1 MYGPTAPYLIN
12 LMRPVW
18 ERAGWI
24 VTDVVGVSRKIP
36 ADAAILH
43 VDLSLVPDEYREF
56 VESYPVAINGK
67 ILDIRKN
74 STSRNRVLRGDA
86 YDGPVIVKTVLNS
99 AGLPEIKLQ
108 FQHRSPFGLAARFLA
123 RKGICWPGGVQ
134 PHYPHPMRGKHDYL
148 IFDSARDLPEDIFDC
163 PDLIVEKFQPEI
175 YDGQICLREWYFF
188 GDVSIDNLAEL
199 SADPVSTFGEQAP
212 QLHRPVPPELWD
224 LRCSLG
230 LDYGKI
236 DYPRHLRRQTRRL
249 RHQQDSWD
257 ATPADRGRQGPR
269 RVAGGG
275 LELFVKR
282 SDAITPADQVR
293 RIVQPDA

>member
-1 MYGPTAPYLIN
+1 MMPRRLLIVHHKNAGDGPTAPYLIN

-74 STSRNRVLRGDA
+74 STSRNRVVRGDA

-123 RKGICWPGGVQ
+123 RKGIRWPGGVQ
-134 PHYPHPMRGKHDYL
+134 PHYPYPMRGKHDYL
-148 IFDSARDLPEDIFDC
+148 IFDSARDLPDDVFDC
-163 PDLIVEKFQPEI
+163 PDLIVEKFLPEI
-175 YDGQICLREWYFF
+175 HDGRYCLREWYFF
-188 GDVSIDNLAEL
+188 GDVSINLAEL

-212 QLHRPVPPELWD
+212 QLHRPVPPELWE
-224 LRCSLG
+224 LRRSLG

-236 DYPRHLRRQTRRL
+236 DYAICDGKPVAFDINKTVGTRRPP
-249 RHQQDSWD
+249 
-257 ATPADRGRQGPR
+257 TE
-269 RVAGGG
+269 AGKALAASLAEG
-275 LELFVKR
+275 LESFVKNGAMR
-282 SDAITPADQVR
+282 
-293 RIVQPDA
+293 